1 MKTIQIFNEKKL
13 NLLTKEDIELIQD
26 FGDNEDDVIELQL
39 YDLSNNLIKIVDD
52 IEKDTWEK
60 KIDTK
65 YVKKDEPPEEPLKG
79 NV

>member
-52 IEKDTWEK
+52 IEKDT
-60 KIDTK
+60 
-65 YVKKDEPPEEPLKG
+65 
-79 NV
+79 